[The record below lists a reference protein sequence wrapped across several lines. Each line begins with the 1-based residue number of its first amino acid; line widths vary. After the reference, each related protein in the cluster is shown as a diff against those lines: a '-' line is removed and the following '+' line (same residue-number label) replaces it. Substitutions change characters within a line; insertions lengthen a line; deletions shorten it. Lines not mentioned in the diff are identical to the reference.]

1 MDETQARDRPWES
14 FGVSEKQWKDLQY
27 RAKLELCRRDF
38 WEFCKIA
45 IIPVCIWYLQKQIT
59 LRDERRER
67 EYQERRQEQ
76 VKQQKQNADIQ
87 FLMMQ
92 RLDKLSEMTHLMA
105 RKLHDQGIINGDLEA
120 LDTKYKELDDE
131 YEKEVHR
138 LALSY
143 SKK

>member
-1 MDETQARDRPWES
+1 MNIT
-14 FGVSEKQWKDLQY
+14 VSTVLKYL
-27 RAKLELCRRDF
+27 

-45 IIPVCIWYLQKQIT
+45 IIPLCIWYLQRQIT
-59 LRDERRER
+59 KRDERRER
-67 EYQERRQEQ
+67 EYQERKREADAQA
-76 VKQQKQNADIQ
+76 KQNSDIQ

-105 RKLHDQGIINGDLEA
+105 KKLHDQGIINGDLEQ
-120 LDTKYKELDDE
+120 LDTKYKELDDQ

-143 SKK
+143 SKT

>member
-1 MDETQARDRPWES
+1 MSIS
-14 FGVSEKQWKDLQY
+14 FAVILKYL
-27 RAKLELCRRDF
+27 